1 MCERESVCV
10 CVCVH
15 RESWN
20 NGQQPHSQRL
30 SEETRKTT
38 QLPVCRAHLFG
49 DKVSGHSRRFEY
61 SAGLDS
67 PRNGLAAVVGNLH
80 STIPLPSST
89 VTLLLLQCG
98 SPHVHWIDWD
108 GDIEERS
115 ESGEM
120 SDECRSG
127 FVVESPLGAGVQGGV
142 AAAGGVVDR
151 VRCLVDM
158 CEGEGGGNSEHMAGV
173 LQQVLEGIRS
183 TLALLP
189 EDACSEDWESLSI
202 QGLRCLE
209 AGIRWSVS

>member
-1 MCERESVCV
+1 MRERVCV
-10 CVCVH
+10 CVCVSTEN
-15 RESWN
+15 R
-20 NGQQPHSQRL
+20 G
-30 SEETRKTT
+30 TT
-38 QLPVCRAHLFG
+38 VNSHTVNVFQKRPGKRHNSLCAEPISLAIKSVDTAGVLNTLLGLTAPGTDLRRWSATSIPPFLFPP
-49 DKVSGHSRRFEY
+49 
-61 SAGLDS
+61 A
-67 PRNGLAAVVGNLH
+67 
-80 STIPLPSST
+80 
-89 VTLLLLQCG
+89 LLLLQCG